1 MFRKCELLLR
11 QIRVKK
17 HKRKKQRRFE
27 MGTEI
32 LTGKKVKK
40 MMIRKIIN
48 RQMSKQLEKN

>member
-1 MFRKCELLLR
+1 
-11 QIRVKK
+11 
-17 HKRKKQRRFE
+17 

-32 LTGKKVKK
+32 LMGKKVKK